1 MEVLDNICEHLDKRE
16 YVIGIYLD
24 LQKAFNA
31 VNYDIHL
38 YKLSNYGIRVVVH
51 QWFKSYLTGRKQFTA
66 LGLGG
71 FCSETAL
78 VSTGFCPGTFVI
90 SIIYK

>member
-1 MEVLDNICEHLDKRE
+1 MEVLDNIYEHLDKRE

-24 LQKAFNA
+24 LQKAFNT
-31 VNYDIHL
+31 VNYDILL
-38 YKLSNYGIRVVVH
+38 YKLSNYCIRGVVH
-51 QWFKSYLTGRKQFTA
+51 QLFKSYLTGRKQFTA
-66 LGLGG
+66 LGG

-78 VSTGFCPGTFVI
+78 VSTGLCPGTFVI